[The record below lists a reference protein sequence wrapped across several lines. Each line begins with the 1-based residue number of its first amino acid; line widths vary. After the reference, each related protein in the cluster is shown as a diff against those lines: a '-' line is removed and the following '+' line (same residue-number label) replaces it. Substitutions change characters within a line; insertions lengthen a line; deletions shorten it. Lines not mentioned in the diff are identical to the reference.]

1 MPSKISYVVELWRES
16 LSKVNE
22 KAGQSLASPDQ
33 YDNLF
38 PNLLDALKTEQ
49 YLAGESQKKLPA
61 AAYPHIPVSWVWCG
75 VVWGGGLGKFLLIF
89 FFFIPTAKSREK
101 RHR

>member
-1 MPSKISYVVELWRES
+1 MAFLNYFLLYFDLFRTYLPSKISYVVELWRES

-49 YLAGESQKKLPA
+49 YLASERQKKLPA
-61 AAYPHIPVSWVWCG
+61 AAYPHIPVSST
-75 VVWGGGLGKFLLIF
+75 L
-89 FFFIPTAKSREK
+89 
-101 RHR
+101 